1 MRFVGPAPM
10 RPARWQLAG
19 QGSRRARWPVECR
32 CEGSSDPSGNEMP
45 DGREAIGSAVGLPH
59 AISIWAYG
67 GQDAEVGVAVLS
79 CGRPGLLQGDD
90 PGGRGGGRDD
100 GAIGVGQ

>member
-1 MRFVGPAPM
+1 
-10 RPARWQLAG
+10 
-19 QGSRRARWPVECR
+19 
-32 CEGSSDPSGNEMP
+32 MP
-45 DGREAIGSAVGLPH
+45 NRREAIGSAAGLPH
-59 AISIWAYG
+59 AISIWRM
-67 GQDAEVGVAVLS
+67 EVRVRRSAVAVPS